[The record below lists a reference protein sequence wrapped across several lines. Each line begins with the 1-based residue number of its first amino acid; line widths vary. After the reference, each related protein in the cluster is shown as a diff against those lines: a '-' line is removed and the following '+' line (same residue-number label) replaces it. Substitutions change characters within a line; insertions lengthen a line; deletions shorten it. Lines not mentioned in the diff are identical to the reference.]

1 MGLTAIKS
9 FFNFSNW
16 SVYLIIGA
24 VLVYGYFRIDALKS
38 ENDLLE
44 SQVEEV
50 VTANQNLERDMNEF
64 RNQVVRDLNQQEQ
77 YATEIRESNE
87 RNNQIISELYETFN
101 TSADGTERDLEAL
114 SEAKPGLIER
124 RINDATKKVFDD
136 VEKNSNFNSDQ

>member
-1 MGLTAIKS
+1 MLTAIKS

-16 SVYLIIGA
+16 SVYLIIGS

-50 VTANQNLERDMNEF
+50 VTANENLERDMNEF

-136 VEKNSNFNSDQ
+136 VEKNSSFNSDQ

>member
-1 MGLTAIKS
+1 VLTAIKS

-16 SVYLIIGA
+16 SVYLIIGS

-77 YATEIRESNE
+77 YANEIRESNE

>member
-1 MGLTAIKS
+1 MLTAIKS

-16 SVYLIIGA
+16 SVYLIIGS

-44 SQVEEV
+44 NQVEQV
-50 VTANQNLERDMNEF
+50 VSANEKLERNMNEF

-77 YATEIRESNE
+77 YANEIRESNE

-101 TSADGTERDLEAL
+101 TSADGSERDLEAL

-136 VEKNSNFNSDQ
+136 VEKNSSFNSNQ

>member
-1 MGLTAIKS
+1 MLTAIKS

-16 SVYLIIGA
+16 SVYLIIGS

-44 SQVEEV
+44 NQVEEV
-50 VTANQNLERDMNEF
+50 VTANENLERSMNEF
-64 RNQVVRDLNQQEQ
+64 RTQVVSDLNKQQQ

-101 TSADGTERDLEAL
+101 TSADGSERDLEAL

-136 VEKNSNFNSDQ
+136 VEKNSSFNSDQ

>member
-1 MGLTAIKS
+1 VGLTAIKS

>member
-1 MGLTAIKS
+1 VLTAIKS

-16 SVYLIIGA
+16 SVYLIIGS

-50 VTANQNLERDMNEF
+50 VSANKKLERSMNEF

-77 YATEIRESNE
+77 YVNDIRESNE

-101 TSADGTERDLEAL
+101 TSADGSERDLEAL
-114 SEAKPGLIER
+114 SEAKPELIER

-136 VEKNSNFNSDQ
+136 VEKNSSFNSNQ

>member
-1 MGLTAIKS
+1 M
-9 FFNFSNW
+9 
-16 SVYLIIGA
+16 
-24 VLVYGYFRIDALKS
+24 VYGYFRIDALKS

-44 SQVEEV
+44 NQVEEV
-50 VTANQNLERDMNEF
+50 VTANENLERSMNEF
-64 RNQVVRDLNQQEQ
+64 RTQVVSDLNKQQQ

-101 TSADGTERDLEAL
+101 TSADGSERDLEAL

-136 VEKNSNFNSDQ
+136 VEKNSSFNSDQ

>member
-1 MGLTAIKS
+1 MLTAIKS

-16 SVYLIIGA
+16 SVYLIIGS

-44 SQVEEV
+44 NQVEEV
-50 VTANQNLERDMNEF
+50 VTANENLERSMNEF
-64 RNQVVRDLNQQEQ
+64 RTQVVSDLNQQQQ

-101 TSADGTERDLEAL
+101 TSADGSERDLEAL

-136 VEKNSNFNSDQ
+136 VEKNSSFNSDI

>member
-1 MGLTAIKS
+1 MLTAIKS

-16 SVYLIIGA
+16 SVYLIIGS

-44 SQVEEV
+44 NQVEEV
-50 VTANQNLERDMNEF
+50 VTANENLERSMNEF
-64 RNQVVRDLNQQEQ
+64 RTQVVSDLNKQQQ

-101 TSADGTERDLEAL
+101 TSADGSERDLEAL

-136 VEKNSNFNSDQ
+136 VEKNSSFNSNQ

>member
-1 MGLTAIKS
+1 
-9 FFNFSNW
+9 
-16 SVYLIIGA
+16 

-44 SQVEEV
+44 NQVEEV
-50 VTANQNLERDMNEF
+50 VTANENLERSMNEF
-64 RNQVVRDLNQQEQ
+64 RTQVVSDLNQQQQ

-101 TSADGTERDLEAL
+101 TSADGSERDLEAL

-136 VEKNSNFNSDQ
+136 VEKNSSFNSDQ

>member
-1 MGLTAIKS
+1 MLTAIKS

-16 SVYLIIGA
+16 SVYLIIGS

-44 SQVEEV
+44 NQVEEV
-50 VTANQNLERDMNEF
+50 VTANENLERSMNEF
-64 RNQVVRDLNQQEQ
+64 RTQVVSDLNQQQQ

-101 TSADGTERDLEAL
+101 TSADGSERDLEAL

-136 VEKNSNFNSDQ
+136 VEKNSSFNSDQ

>member
-1 MGLTAIKS
+1 M
-9 FFNFSNW
+9 
-16 SVYLIIGA
+16 YLIIGS

-44 SQVEEV
+44 NQVEEV
-50 VTANQNLERDMNEF
+50 VTANENLERSMNEF
-64 RNQVVRDLNQQEQ
+64 RTQVVSDLNKQQQ

-101 TSADGTERDLEAL
+101 TSADGSERDLEAL

-136 VEKNSNFNSDQ
+136 VEKNSSFNSDQ

>member
-1 MGLTAIKS
+1 MLTAIKS

-16 SVYLIIGA
+16 SVYLIIGS

-44 SQVEEV
+44 NQVEEV
-50 VTANQNLERDMNEF
+50 VTANENLERSMNEF
-64 RNQVVRDLNQQEQ
+64 QTQVVSDLNKQQQ

-101 TSADGTERDLEAL
+101 TSADGSERDLEAL

-136 VEKNSNFNSDQ
+136 VEKNSSFNSDQ

>member
-1 MGLTAIKS
+1 
-9 FFNFSNW
+9 
-16 SVYLIIGA
+16 VYLIIGS

-77 YATEIRESNE
+77 YANEIRESNE

>member
-1 MGLTAIKS
+1 VLTAIKS

-16 SVYLIIGA
+16 SVYLIIGS

-44 SQVEEV
+44 NQVEEV
-50 VTANQNLERDMNEF
+50 VTANENLERSMNEF
-64 RNQVVRDLNQQEQ
+64 RTQVVSDLNQQQQ

-101 TSADGTERDLEAL
+101 TSADGSERDLEAL

-136 VEKNSNFNSDQ
+136 VEKNSSFNSDI

>member
-1 MGLTAIKS
+1 MLTAIKS

-16 SVYLIIGA
+16 SVYLIIGS

-50 VTANQNLERDMNEF
+50 VSANEKLERNMNEF

-77 YATEIRESNE
+77 YANEIRESNE
-87 RNNQIISELYETFN
+87 RNNQIISDLYETFN
-101 TSADGTERDLEAL
+101 TSADGSERDLEAL

-136 VEKNSNFNSDQ
+136 VEKNSSFNSNQ

>member
-1 MGLTAIKS
+1 MLTAIKS

-16 SVYLIIGA
+16 SVYLIIGS

-77 YATEIRESNE
+77 YANEIRESNE

>member
-44 SQVEEV
+44 NQVEQV
-50 VTANQNLERDMNEF
+50 VTANENLEKDMNEF
-64 RNQVVRDLNQQEQ
+64 RAQVVRDLNQQEQ

-87 RNNQIISELYETFN
+87 RNNQIISELYDTFN

-136 VEKNSNFNSDQ
+136 VEKNSSFNSDQ

>member
-1 MGLTAIKS
+1 MLTAIKS

-16 SVYLIIGA
+16 SVYLIIGS

-44 SQVEEV
+44 NQVEEV
-50 VTANQNLERDMNEF
+50 VTANENLERSINEF
-64 RNQVVRDLNQQEQ
+64 RTQVVSDLNQQQQ

-101 TSADGTERDLEAL
+101 TSADGSERDLEAL

-136 VEKNSNFNSDQ
+136 VEKNSSFNSDQ

>member
-1 MGLTAIKS
+1 VGLAAIKS

-44 SQVEEV
+44 NQVEQV

-64 RNQVVRDLNQQEQ
+64 RSQVVRDLGKQQQ
-77 YATEIRESNE
+77 YADEIRESNE